1 MASSVISL
9 LENVNLLKL
18 LYMEIILSLV
28 ALAIV
33 LMILLRILDFL
44 WMCCLTVFSFLLSV
58 LNVLWGIVRF
68 IYSVFKF
75 IYDVIIFF
83 KTGGY
88 KAWKNSRNQYTQSSQ
103 QEYSQYSSY
112 SQWQNYQYNNYQQQ
126 SSGTDSTSSTDKE
139 TLYLQVLE
147 LSRAELNSRNLKRNY
162 RRLVKKYHPDL
173 HPGDKQKEEKFKLLT
188 EAYDYFCE
196 RI

>member
-1 MASSVISL
+1 MNIIF
-9 LENVNLLKL
+9 
-18 LYMEIILSLV
+18 YIIILF
-28 ALAIV
+28 
-33 LMILLRILDFL
+33 ILIGL
-44 WMCCLTVFSFLLSV
+44 
-58 LNVLWGIVRF
+58 LNVLWKCCLVVFSILVEIVNLLIAIGRF
-68 IYSVFKF
+68 IFAGISFLYSV
-75 IYDVIIFF
+75 VIFF

-88 KAWKNSRNQYTQSSQ
+88 KAWKNSRNQNTQSSQ
-103 QEYSQYSSY
+103 QGYSQYSSY

-126 SSGTDSTSSTDKE
+126 SSGTNSTSSTDKE

-162 RRLVKKYHPDL
+162 RRLAKKYHPDL
-173 HPGDKQKEEKFKLLT
+173 HPGDRQKEEKFKLLT

>member
-1 MASSVISL
+1 
-9 LENVNLLKL
+9 
-18 LYMEIILSLV
+18 MEIILSL
-28 ALAIV
+28 IV
-33 LMILLRILDFL
+33 LTILAMIVIRILDFL
-44 WMCCLTVFSFLLSV
+44 WMCCLTVFSVLLSV
-58 LNVLWGIVRF
+58 LNVLWAIVQF

-75 IYDVIIFF
+75 IYDLIIFF

-88 KAWKNSRNQYTQSSQ
+88 KTWKSSQHQYTQSSQ
-103 QEYSQYSSY
+103 QQYSQYDSS
-112 SQWQNYQYNNYQQQ
+112 SQQQNYQEQSQQQ
-126 SSGTDSTSSTDKE
+126 QKSYANTSTTIDKE

-162 RRLVKKYHPDL
+162 RRLAKKYHPDL
-173 HPGDKQKEEKFKLLT
+173 HPGDRQKEEKFKLLT